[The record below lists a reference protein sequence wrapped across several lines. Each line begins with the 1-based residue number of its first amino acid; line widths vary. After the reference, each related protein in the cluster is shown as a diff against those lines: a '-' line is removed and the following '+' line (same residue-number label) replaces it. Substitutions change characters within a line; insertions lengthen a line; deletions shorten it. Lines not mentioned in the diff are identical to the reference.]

1 MLEML
6 VSLILAAAPIPNF
19 APAPGWHVARHRAN
33 PPCGAFVVATSIEN
47 ELPRNGE
54 CESTGLRDERSFR
67 GDNVRITAMVI
78 GRYRWAKYPVRRLPL
93 RLGDT
98 PIRRCFEGIP
108 CEFAYQDVLARVKG
122 WDLEV
127 FVVYG
132 RAKPPRALKRRAS
145 AEVVRLGLG

>member
-6 VSLILAAAPIPNF
+6 VSLSLAAAATLNF
-19 APAPGWHVARHRAN
+19 APAPGWHVATRDAHT
-33 PPCGAFVVATSIEN
+33 PCGAFAVATTVTN
-47 ELPRNGE
+47 ELPRMGQ
-54 CESTGLRDERSFR
+54 CASTGLRDEGSFR

-78 GRYRWAKYPVRRLPL
+78 GRYRWRKFPVRRLPL
-93 RLGDT
+93 RLGAT
-98 PIRRCFEGIP
+98 RIHRCFEGIP

-145 AEVVRLGLG
+145 AEVVRLRLA